1 MRCIF
6 IAIHGPLFYLLAN
19 QGSLF
24 LTVDQ
29 PQAVSEEVEDSAEET
44 KAPPFSQF
52 SEVFACVPLSK
63 PVEKILIRY
72 DKMPDDFCSVLGFF
86 PSRAESPSPGM
97 RGHESLQRHKTRN
110 ANAAFLTLSR

>member
-1 MRCIF
+1 M
-6 IAIHGPLFYLLAN
+6 A
-19 QGSLF
+19 
-24 LTVDQ
+24 D
-29 PQAVSEEVEDSAEET
+29 EVEDSAEEA
-44 KAPPFSQF
+44 KVAPSSQF

-86 PSRAESPSPGM
+86 PSRAESPTPGM

>member
-1 MRCIF
+1 MASTF
-6 IAIHGPLFYLLAN
+6 SSGLPAGWNEA
-19 QGSLF
+19 
-24 LTVDQ
+24 
-29 PQAVSEEVEDSAEET
+29 EDHAG
-44 KAPPFSQF
+44 FF

-86 PSRAESPSPGM
+86 PSRAESPTPGM
-97 RGHESLQRHKTRN
+97 QGHESLQRHKTRN